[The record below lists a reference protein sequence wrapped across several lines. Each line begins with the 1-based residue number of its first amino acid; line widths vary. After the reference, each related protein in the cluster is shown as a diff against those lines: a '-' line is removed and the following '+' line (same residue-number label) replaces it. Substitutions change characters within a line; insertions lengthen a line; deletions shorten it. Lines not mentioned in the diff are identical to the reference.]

1 MKRFWFSWKESS
13 KLYQTYSLCTEPR
26 MVERQFT
33 YCHLCEQRC
42 GLAVTTE
49 GNKVQKIEPDK
60 DNTYSW
66 RDFCIFWNVRR
77 STLSF
82 NQSRLNHSHQAA
94 ARPSR
99 LSLRR
104 LNFTGH
110 ARSCARPRSA
120 ETPKTQCPA
129 PQKRPRTAL
138 VRRKQDFRPSERLA
152 MRCPPLQRRPKIL
165 TAQLSQDRL
174 KAASRRLNW

>member
-1 MKRFWFSWKESS
+1 
-13 KLYQTYSLCTEPR
+13 
-26 MVERQFT
+26 MVEQQFT

-82 NQSRLNHSHQAA
+82 NQSRLNHLPRWVEKSSTCLALCRVNGSSFLGLQAFVWIA
-94 ARPSR
+94 WT
-99 LSLRR
+99 LSLM
-104 LNFTGH
+104 
-110 ARSCARPRSA
+110 SS
-120 ETPKTQCPA
+120 
-129 PQKRPRTAL
+129 
-138 VRRKQDFRPSERLA
+138 
-152 MRCPPLQRRPKIL
+152 
-165 TAQLSQDRL
+165 
-174 KAASRRLNW
+174 